1 MIFALV
7 LTALILVSSLVCFH
21 QWQPAS
27 CETAEICLKCE
38 KVRAPALGHN
48 WVDATCTQSK
58 TCATCQKTEGDPLG
72 HDWQR
77 VNCEE
82 PEECTRC
89 QEKKTEAAGHI
100 WQDATC
106 EKAQICTICNQ
117 QGQDAL
123 GHSWMDATCEEAKHC
138 TTCGITQGQPLEHS
152 FCPATCAAPET
163 CALCGVTQ
171 GEPLPH
177 DWADATCIAPKT
189 CTQCSATEGTTV
201 DHNWEKA
208 TCTAPRTCATCK
220 MTEGSAPG
228 HKWVEATCTSPKTC
242 KVCGATSGIALGHT
256 FEDNTDGTD
265 RLCTVCGRSV
275 STKYVALTFDDGP
288 SGSLSLKLLDELDK
302 RGVKSTFFV
311 CGYRIKSF
319 PDVPQQ
325 VLDRGHELALHTSTH
340 ANLTKLS
347 AKQIRKELQDT
358 LDLLPEGANVTLM
371 RPPGGNYNSKVRSVC
386 ADMGLSVIL
395 WSLDT
400 RDWAT
405 DNADTVV
412 QKIVNNVKDGD
423 IILMHELKSMSVEAA
438 LQAIDILQAQ
448 GYVFVTV
455 SQLAEIQGK
464 TLVSGNVYCDL
475 K

>member
-1 MIFALV
+1 M
-7 LTALILVSSLVCFH
+7 
-21 QWQPAS
+21 
-27 CETAEICLKCE
+27 
-38 KVRAPALGHN
+38 
-48 WVDATCTQSK
+48 
-58 TCATCQKTEGDPLG
+58 G

-77 VNCEE
+77 VHCEQ
-82 PEECTRC
+82 PEECARC
-89 QEKKTEAAGHI
+89 HEKMDQAVGHI

-106 EKAQICTICNQ
+106 EDPQICTVC
-117 QGQDAL
+117 GEHGGDAL
-123 GHSWMDATCEEAKHC
+123 GHDWIDATCEKAKHC
-138 TTCGITQGQPLEHS
+138 ATCEITEGQPLEHN
-152 FCPATCAAPET
+152 FQPATCAAPET
-163 CALCGVTQ
+163 CSLCGITQ
-171 GEPLPH
+171 GDALPH
-177 DWADATCIAPKT
+177 EWADATCVAPKT
-189 CTQCSATEGTTV
+189 CAQCGITEGETA
-201 DHNWEKA
+201 DHKWKNP
-208 TCTAPRTCATCK
+208 TCTAPRTCGTCG

-228 HKWVEATCTSPKTC
+228 HSWVGATCASPKTC
-242 KVCGATSGIALGHT
+242 TVCGATSGLALGHT
-256 FEDNTDGTD
+256 FEDNAEGTD

-288 SGSLSLKLLDELDK
+288 SGSLSLNLLDELDK

-311 CGYRIKSF
+311 CGYRIKSY

-340 ANLTKLS
+340 ANLKKLS
-347 AKQIRKELQDT
+347 ADEIRKELQDT

-371 RPPGGNYNSKVRSVC
+371 RPPGGNYNSTVRSVC
-386 ADMGLSVIL
+386 KDMGLAVVL

-405 DNADTVV
+405 DSADTVV

-438 LQAIDILQAQ
+438 LEAIDILQAQ

-455 SQLAEIQGK
+455 SQLAQLQGK
-464 TLVSGNVYCDL
+464 TIVSGNVYCDL